1 MLGIFRFLKRYGDF
15 FLFLL
20 LLSISLVLLAQNRAR
35 AGSVINRW
43 TFNGMNLV
51 TEKINLIGNY
61 YYLNEQNRALQQENK
76 KLYEQL
82 YNRRPVLGIPKGF
95 HFIPAEVVNKNY
107 RSGFDFI
114 IIDKGITDNI
124 APDDGVV
131 SSQGVVGTVRA
142 LSNRFAKV
150 ITIYNPQFTLL
161 VGLPQSEV
169 TGFIQPDY
177 RIFPLVRVTDVPFEA
192 EVSPGDTLVTTGNS
206 LIFAPGIPV
215 GRVDSIRIDTQSRTK
230 VLLLRPF
237 TDFRRFRLAYV
248 IHHNLRQALDSLNNE
263 P

>member
-1 MLGIFRFLKRYGDF
+1 MWGIFRFLKRYGNF
-15 FLFLL
+15 FLYLM
-20 LLSISLVLLAQNRAR
+20 LLSISLVLLTQNRAR
-35 AGSVINRW
+35 AGYVLNRW
-43 TFNGMNLV
+43 TFNSMNLLA
-51 TEKINLIGNY
+51 ERINLIGNY
-61 YYLNEQNRALQQENK
+61 YYLNSQNRALQQENK
-76 KLYEQL
+76 RLYEQL
-82 YNRRPVLGIPKGF
+82 YNRPPVLGVPQGF

-114 IIDKGITDNI
+114 VLNKGASGRI

-142 LSNRFAKV
+142 LSDRFAKV
-150 ITIYNPQFTLL
+150 ITIYNPKFSLL
-161 VGLPQSEV
+161 VGMPHSEV

-192 EVSPGDTLVTTGNS
+192 KVRPGDTLVTIGNS
-206 LIFAPGIPV
+206 LVFAPDIPV
-215 GRVDSIRIDTQSRTK
+215 GRVDSIRIDTLNRTK
-230 VLLLRPF
+230 ELFLRPF

-248 IHHNLRQALDSLNNE
+248 IHHDLRKALDSLNNE